1 MVTKSAILAC
11 SSPFDSF
18 TYVFQHHAHFK
29 LPNKKVFFKFFKI
42 FNWKLNQGLAFK
54 YQIMT
59 QLGVSI
65 FLEVSQDNKLVMS
78 L

>member
-29 LPNKKVFFKFFKI
+29 LPNKKVFLIFFFF
-42 FNWKLNQGLAFK
+42 FNWRLNHGLAFK

-59 QLGVSI
+59 ELGVSV